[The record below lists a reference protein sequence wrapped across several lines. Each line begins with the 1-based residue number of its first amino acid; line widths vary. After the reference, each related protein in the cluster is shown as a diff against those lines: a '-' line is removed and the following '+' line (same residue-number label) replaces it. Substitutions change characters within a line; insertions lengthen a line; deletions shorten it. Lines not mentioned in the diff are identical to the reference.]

1 MKQVAL
7 ILPSTVAVLVALA
20 GCGGDLTLP
29 GPPPSGVT
37 LAVLDGNGQQ
47 GTVGEALPSPVIVQ
61 VLSTDG
67 AALPGRTVVF
77 VAGSG
82 SPGGFDPD
90 TAITDGQGHALT
102 TWVMGTAPG
111 PYTAEARVI
120 TEGDA
125 VVAPAALQASA
136 AAGAPDTV
144 RADSPTLQ
152 GGSREEPVAESPVV
166 VVVDRFGNPVANAG
180 VRWRVEE
187 GNGEVSPA
195 EDVVTDESGRSTVT
209 WTLGNRIGVQQL
221 DAEVK
226 DVSGSPVSF
235 RAAVPFF

>member
-1 MKQVAL
+1 MKRVAL
-7 ILPSTVAVLVALA
+7 ILPATMALLVGLA

-29 GPPPSGVT
+29 GPPPAGVT

-47 GTVGEALPSPVIVQ
+47 GTVGDALPSPVIVQ
-61 VLSTDG
+61 VLSTEG
-67 AALPGRTVVF
+67 TALPGRTVVF
-77 VAGSG
+77 VSG

-90 TAITDGQGHALT
+90 TAVTDDQGHAST

-125 VVAPAALQASA
+125 AVPPAALQASA
-136 AAGAPDTV
+136 LAGPPDTV

-152 GGSREEPVAESPVV
+152 GGSRGEPVADPPVV
-166 VVVDRFGNPVANAG
+166 VVVDRFGNPVANAE
-180 VRWRVEE
+180 VKWKVEE

-195 EDVVTDESGRSTVT
+195 NDVVTDESGRSTVT